1 MAEYLAK
8 SEDLTAVADAI
19 RAKGGTDAQLTFPSG
34 FVGAVQAISAGTTI
48 TDGIVVKARDAE
60 GYATEVDFYGTV
72 VQKYQFG
79 QGSNNTVGFMRL
91 KKVNYKN
98 ACTTIKEGAFANS
111 GKNSESP
118 APIPETLT
126 EIEARA
132 FRSSQYIS
140 AELPIS
146 LTGRLPDNLFSENT
160 VIKTIKAPGITSLDT
175 LGGTGNGQ
183 FLKCTGLENCEIGSI
198 GYGVTYCETWN
209 FKDCTQSGLTI
220 TVYTNGAYADTA
232 VANIRNG
239 ATNATIIIKAAE
251 ATTYNGTAY
260 AAGDT
265 IVTSTVGT
273 EGAT

>member
-1 MAEYLAK
+1 MSVTVKYK
-8 SEDLTAVADAI
+8 GSAI
-19 RAKGGTDAQLTFPSG
+19 AQLTENGTKTLKTSG
-34 FVGAVQAISAGTTI
+34 KYCEADIVVENTKDGGTEI

-72 VQKYQFG
+72 VEKYQFG

-175 LGGTGNGQ
+175 LGGSGNGQ
-183 FLKCTGLENCEIGSI
+183 FLRCTGLENCEIGSI

-209 FKDCTQSGLTI
+209 FKDCTQSGLSI
-220 TVYTNGAYADTA
+220 TVFTNAANVDKLL
-232 VANIRNG
+232 ANIRNG
-239 ATNATIIIKAAE
+239 ATKATITLKAAE
-251 ATTYNGTAY
+251 DTEYNGRVY
-260 AAGDT
+260 AAGTD
-265 IVTSTVGT
+265 IISSSVAGEVT
-273 EGAT
+273 A

>member
-1 MAEYLAK
+1 MSVTVKYKGSAIAE
-8 SEDLTAVADAI
+8 LTENGTKTLKTSGKYCEADI
-19 RAKGGTDAQLTFPSG
+19 VVENTKDGGA
-34 FVGAVQAISAGTTI
+34 TI
-48 TDGIVVKARDAE
+48 TDGIIVKARDAD

-72 VQKYQFG
+72 VEKYQFG

-132 FRSSQYIS
+132 FRNSQYIS

-175 LGGTGNGQ
+175 LGGNGNGQ
-183 FLKCTGLENCEIGSI
+183 FLRCTGLENCEIGSI

-209 FKDCTQSGLTI
+209 FRDCTQSGLSI
-220 TVYTNGAYADTA
+220 TVFTNAANVDKLL
-232 VANIRNG
+232 ANIRNC
-239 ATNATIIIKAAE
+239 ATKATIVLKAAE
-251 ATTYNGTAY
+251 DTEYNGRVY
-260 AAGDT
+260 AAGTD
-265 IVTSTVGT
+265 IISSSVAGEVT
-273 EGAT
+273 A